1 MKKPS
6 LLIVFLS
13 VFIDLIGF
21 GIVIPLLPLYIKD
34 FGAAGWMIGAI
45 SASFSLMQFLFAPA
59 WGRLSDRIG
68 RRPVL
73 LISNAGATVAY
84 AMFAY
89 ASTMTGPAAL
99 WVLLASRIFAGI
111 AGANLSVASAYIADI
126 SPPEKRSQ
134 SMGLIGMAFGFGFIV
149 GPILGALSNKY
160 LGLSGPGWVA
170 ASLCA
175 VNFLFG
181 YLVLKES
188 LKPSSE
194 QAAKRAPLDQ
204 WSFFLRK
211 PTVGF
216 LIVSYFFATFCF
228 AAFEITF
235 GIFIVRELGYKVEA
249 IGYLLGYCG
258 ILAALIQGGAIGKLV
273 KRVGE
278 PKLISMS
285 LFVTGAGLA
294 ILPYATTLP
303 MVLIGLA
310 VFAVGSGINRPPT
323 FGLLSILTPA
333 SEQGAALG
341 VAQSAGSLARII
353 APPFATVLLDRHPHT
368 PYLVCS
374 LISIVVGIFAW
385 KRLGRKVNPASVVQS
400 A

>member
-34 FGAAGWMIGAI
+34 FGATGWMIGAI
-45 SASFSLMQFLFAPA
+45 SASFSLMQFVFAPA
-59 WGRLSDRIG
+59 WGRLSDKIG

-73 LISNAGATVAY
+73 LISNAGAALAY

-89 ASTMTGPAAL
+89 ASTMTGSAAL
-99 WVLLASRIFAGI
+99 WVLLTSRIFAGI

-126 SPPEKRSQ
+126 SPPEKRSK
-134 SMGLIGMAFGFGFIV
+134 SMGLIGMAFGLGFIV
-149 GPILGALSNKY
+149 GPVLGALSNKH

-175 VNFLFG
+175 ANFVLG
-181 YLVLKES
+181 YFILRES

-194 QAAKRAPLDQ
+194 AAAKRAQLDE

-235 GIFIVRELGYKVEA
+235 GIFLVRELGYNVEA
-249 IGYLLGYCG
+249 IGYFLAYCG
-258 ILAALIQGGAIGKLV
+258 VLAAIIQGGAIGKLV
-273 KRVGE
+273 KRLGE
-278 PKLISMS
+278 RKLIAIS
-285 LFVTGAGLA
+285 LFVTAGGLA
-294 ILPYATTLP
+294 MLPFATTLP
-303 MVLIGLA
+303 AILIGLA
-310 VFAVGSGINRPPT
+310 IFATGSGINRPPT
-323 FGLLSILTPA
+323 FGLLSILTP
-333 SEQGAALG
+333 STEQGAALG

-353 APPFATVLLDRHPHT
+353 APPFATLLLDRHPQT
-368 PYLVCS
+368 PYLVCAV
-374 LISIVVGIFAW
+374 ISAVVGVIAW
-385 KRLGRKVNPASVVQS
+385 KKLCCKPS